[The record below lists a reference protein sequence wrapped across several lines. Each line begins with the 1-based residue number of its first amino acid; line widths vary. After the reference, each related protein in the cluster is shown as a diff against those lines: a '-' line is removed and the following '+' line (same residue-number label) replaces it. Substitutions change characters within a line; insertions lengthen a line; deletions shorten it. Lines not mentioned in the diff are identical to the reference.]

1 MGQSHSTPLSLTLD
15 HWAEVRIRAQNLSF
29 SVKRRT
35 WQTLCASEW
44 PAFGIG
50 WPPEGS
56 FYSPLIR
63 KIRDIVFQPGP
74 HSHPDQQPYILTWQ
88 DLCESPPPWVKPFL
102 IPVPSPPP
110 TILSLKPSAPSPPF
124 VLPESQDLTLLDSP
138 PFPYPL
144 PSFPNPQHP
153 LRDSPA
159 ADSAS
164 PPQEVKPAQ
173 CPTDDPPTA
182 HIAPPPLEEAGPAKG
197 TRRQRMI
204 KNPEAPV
211 ILPLRPYGPMIEDG
225 HGGEMQAYQYWPFSS
240 SDLYNWKNNNP
251 PFSED
256 PTRLTGLIESLM
268 FSHQPTWDDCQQLL
282 GILFMTEERE
292 RILLEA
298 RKNILG
304 PDGRPTQLPNI
315 IEADFPLNRPN
326 WDPNT
331 IEALHRDLNNFRT
344 MHPEVTLLQYVD
356 DLLLAADTRENC
368 ESGTQALLS
377 ELAQLGYRTSVK
389 KAQICQQEVIFLGY
403 SLRGG
408 KRWLTEP
415 RKQTVVQ
422 IPPPSNKR
430 QLREFLGTAGF
441 CRLWIPGFASL
452 AAPLYPLLKGN
463 AQFQWNPEHQQ
474 AFDNIKRALLSAPAL
489 ALPDVEKPFTLYIEK
504 KKRNSARSAYSNSR
518 TLEKACSLLKRNKK

>member
-1 MGQSHSTPLSLTLD
+1 MVVSGERKFSLAMVDRRVPEATDHVSSRDALGDSGGDGGAPIWEGRRCPHLYSAANPSGFAGNYSFSQVEFTVCFNLCLWICVTRLLFIVCPCWCHICIVPVFVQVTFIMGQSHSTPLSLTLD

-88 DLCESPPPWVKPFL
+88 DLCESPPPWVKTFL
-102 IPVPSPPP
+102 IPVPTPPP

-124 VLPESQDLTLLDSP
+124 VLPESQDLTLLDPP

-144 PSFPNPQHP
+144 PPFPNPQHP
-153 LRDSPA
+153 LNDSPA

-164 PPQEVKPAQ
+164 PPLKEVKQAQ
-173 CPTDDPPTA
+173 HPSNDFPKA

-211 ILPLRPYGPMIEDG
+211 ILPLCPYGPMIEDG
-225 HGGEMQAYQYWPFSS
+225 HGGEMQTYQYWPFSS

-268 FSHQPTWDDCQQLL
+268 FSHQPTWDDCQQFL
-282 GILFMTEERE
+282 GILFMTEEQK

-331 IEALHRDLNNFRT
+331 IEDL
-344 MHPEVTLLQYVD
+344 
-356 DLLLAADTRENC
+356 
-368 ESGTQALLS
+368 
-377 ELAQLGYRTSVK
+377 K
-389 KAQICQQEVIFLGY
+389 
-403 SLRGG
+403 
-408 KRWLTEP
+408 
-415 RKQTVVQ
+415 
-422 IPPPSNKR
+422 
-430 QLREFLGTAGF
+430 
-441 CRLWIPGFASL
+441 
-452 AAPLYPLLKGN
+452 LLKKLSDTCGN
-463 AQFQWNPEHQQ
+463 
-474 AFDNIKRALLSAPAL
+474 S
-489 ALPDVEKPFTLYIEK
+489 
-504 KKRNSARSAYSNSR
+504 
-518 TLEKACSLLKRNKK
+518 